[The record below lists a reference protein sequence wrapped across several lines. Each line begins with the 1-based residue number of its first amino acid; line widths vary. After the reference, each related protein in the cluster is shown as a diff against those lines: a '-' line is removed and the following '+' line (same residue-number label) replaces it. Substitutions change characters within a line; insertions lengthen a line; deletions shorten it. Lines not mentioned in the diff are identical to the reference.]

1 MPIHPLTPVDSI
13 GSISSASS
21 TETIHY
27 PLVNMPSAFA
37 LLIAITAI
45 MYLTAENL
53 VDSLTGLTDA
63 NPTGISKEFLSVIL
77 LPILSNGAELSTAV
91 YAGYKGRFDLVLG
104 VAVGSCTQIAL
115 FVIPLLVTVAWGMGK
130 PLSLLFD
137 PLETSVSG
145 DRVFAMKRQKADS
158 LPGQFIFLTVLLV
171 KFVIEDG
178 RTHWLNGATLVC
190 VYVMLA
196 TTFWHYPTE

>member
-13 GSISSASS
+13 GSVGSKSSV
-21 TETIHY
+21 ETIHY
-27 PLVNMPSAFA
+27 PLVNMPSAFI
-37 LLIAITAI
+37 LLAAITSV

-77 LPILSNGAELSTAV
+77 LPVLSNGAELSTAV

-104 VAVGSCTQIAL
+104 VAVGSCTQITL

-137 PLETSVSG
+137 PLETSVSAHRG
-145 DRVFAMKRQKADS
+145 RVGCFFFGG
-158 LPGQFIFLTVLLV
+158 LG
-171 KFVIEDG
+171 
-178 RTHWLNGATLVC
+178 
-190 VYVMLA
+190 
-196 TTFWHYPTE
+196 